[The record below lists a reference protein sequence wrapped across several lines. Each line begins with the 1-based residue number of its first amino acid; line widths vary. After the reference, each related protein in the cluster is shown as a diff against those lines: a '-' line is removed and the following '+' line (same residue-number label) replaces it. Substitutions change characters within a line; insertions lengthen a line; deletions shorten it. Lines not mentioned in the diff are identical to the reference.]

1 MNGPKLG
8 RPPKDPMLYMQQ
20 KRMERQ
26 ESGERNAVEGKFGE
40 VKRFYGLGR
49 VMTRLQGTSEV
60 AIHMT
65 FLVMNLQKRLRDLL
79 LSIFRWLLTGRMP
92 TCVAY

>member
-1 MNGPKLG
+1 MDGPKLG

-26 ESGERNAVEGKFGE
+26 ESGEKNAVEGKFGE
-40 VKRFYGLGR
+40 GKRFYRLGR

-79 LSIFRWLLTGRMP
+79 LFIFRWLITGKMP